1 MQFQGLRVHFILLAL
16 AAGMVL
22 LFGLQWMYNFSQVDK
37 PLKVFFA
44 RQAEIKGYEIEQKG
58 GGRLRISLDLG
69 PVANLRETY
78 AHIEGGVKDI
88 LGGRP
93 FDLDIRDNRD
103 SQLIDDFYRLHYD
116 LEEALA
122 TGEFTAMSTELT
134 RKEQDLGLNNLRVFV
149 DSRHLYVQLM
159 RGDRY
164 LYEILPRSDNAK
176 TPPAPGS
183 ATRGRQ
189 S

>member
-1 MQFQGLRVHFILLAL
+1 MQFQGLRVHVILLAL

-44 RQAEIKGYEIEQKG
+44 RQAEIKGYELEEN
-58 GGRLRISLDLG
+58 GGRLRISVALG

-78 AHIEGGVKDI
+78 ARIEEGVKDI

-103 SQLIDDFYRLHYD
+103 SRLIDDFYRLHYD

-134 RKEQDLGLNNLRVFV
+134 RKEQDLGLNDLKVFV
-149 DSRHLYVQLM
+149 DSRYLYVQLM
-159 RGDRY
+159 RGNRY
-164 LYEILPRSDNAK
+164 LYEILPRGDSAK
-176 TPPAPGS
+176 TPPAPVS